1 MMLPFFLAL
10 PLWVLAAGATKACPH
25 LCVCYESSDF
35 VDCRGRR
42 LAHVPRSIPSSTWLL
57 DLRHNHLTSLEAG
70 SFDALWSMK
79 ILLLA
84 HNSVSQLWPK
94 AFTGL
99 GFLEKMDL
107 SHNLL
112 AQLPADFSDDLASL
126 KELKA
131 AYNRLSAVGYESLQ
145 HLESLE
151 KLDLSYNQVASIEKG
166 AFRGLSRLRY
176 LYLQSNRLGVVHNGF
191 FSMLQNLEVLFLG
204 TNNISAIELE
214 AFTSLHSVN
223 LLALTGNQLI
233 HLKFKTILNIQT
245 PSTHLQL
252 AGNPWACDCD
262 LQRVFSKIL
271 SVRHLHVEDYSNIT
285 CASPWQL
292 AGLPLV
298 SVDAQLCV
306 AETATVLVIT
316 VTVLVTV
323 IAAIVM
329 AERNRKKRQE
339 KNWNELDGPFD
350 LQEK

>member
-1 MMLPFFLAL
+1 VSLLPASMMLPFFLAL
-10 PLWVLAAGATKACPH
+10 LLWVPVAGAAKACPH
-25 LCVCYESSDF
+25 LCICYESSDF
-35 VDCRGRR
+35 VDCRGRH
-42 LAHVPRSIPSSTWLL
+42 LAHIPRSIPHSTWLL
-57 DLRHNHLTSLEAG
+57 DLRHNSLTSLEAG
-70 SFDALWSMK
+70 SFDTLWSMK

-84 HNSVSQLWPK
+84 HNSVGQLWPK
-94 AFTGL
+94 AFTCL
-99 GFLEKMDL
+99 GFLEKIDL

-112 AQLPADFSDDLASL
+112 AQLPPDFSDELASL

-176 LYLQSNRLGVVHNGF
+176 LYLH
-191 FSMLQNLEVLFLG
+191 
-204 TNNISAIELE
+204 
-214 AFTSLHSVN
+214 
-223 LLALTGNQLI
+223 
-233 HLKFKTILNIQT
+233 
-245 PSTHLQL
+245 THLQL

-271 SVRHLHVEDYSNIT
+271 SVRHLHVEDYTNIT

-298 SVDAQLCV
+298 SVDTQLCV

-329 AERNRKKRQE
+329 AERNRKKSQE
-339 KNWNELDGPFD
+339 KNWNESDGPLD
-350 LQEK
+350 PQEK

>member
-1 MMLPFFLAL
+1 AL
-10 PLWVLAAGATKACPH
+10 SWKERGQ
-25 LCVCYESSDF
+25 ESSGL
-35 VDCRGRR
+35 VTQQRTLCY
-42 LAHVPRSIPSSTWLL
+42 SLL
-57 DLRHNHLTSLEAG
+57 QGNLTSLPVPGVESDPDGATGSAG
-70 SFDALWSMK
+70 PSLLPSAPGLCSMW

-84 HNSVSQLWPK
+84 HNSIGQLWPK
-94 AFTGL
+94 AFACL
-99 GFLEKMDL
+99 GFLEKIDL

-112 AQLPADFSDDLASL
+112 AQLPPDFSDELASL

-176 LYLQSNRLGVVHNGF
+176 LYLQSNRLGIVHNGF

-214 AFTSLHSVN
+214 AFTSLHNVN
-223 LLALTGNQLI
+223 LLALTGNQLL
-233 HLKFKTILNIQT
+233 HLKFKTFLNIQT

-271 SVRHLHVEDYSNIT
+271 SVRHLHVEDYANIT

-298 SVDAQLCV
+298 SVDAHELGMEGGGPDARSAVLSPSSALCWPV
-306 AETATVLVIT
+306 GVWGQCCLVGRAGLGAAAATL
-316 VTVLVTV
+316 
-323 IAAIVM
+323 
-329 AERNRKKRQE
+329 
-339 KNWNELDGPFD
+339 GCS
-350 LQEK
+350 LQRPVQWVGSC

>member
-1 MMLPFFLAL
+1 MWAPQPTSVMPSFFLAL
-10 PLWVLAAGATKACPH
+10 LLWVPVAGVAKPCPH

-35 VDCRGRR
+35 VDCHGRR
-42 LAHVPRSIPSSTWLL
+42 LAHIPRSIPHSTWLL
-57 DLRHNHLTSLEAG
+57 DLRHNNLTSLEAG
-70 SFDALWSMK
+70 SFDTLWSMK

-84 HNSVSQLWPK
+84 HNSVGQLWPK
-94 AFTGL
+94 AFTCL
-99 GFLEKMDL
+99 GFLEKIDL

-112 AQLPADFSDDLASL
+112 AQLPPDFSDELASL

-131 AYNRLSAVGYESLQ
+131 AYNRLLAVGYESLQ

-166 AFRGLSRLRY
+166 AFRGLPRLRY
-176 LYLQSNRLGVVHNGF
+176 LYLQSNRLG
-191 FSMLQNLEVLFLG
+191 
-204 TNNISAIELE
+204 I
-214 AFTSLHSVN
+214 
-223 LLALTGNQLI
+223 LI
-233 HLKFKTILNIQT
+233 HLKFKTFLNIQT

-271 SVRHLHVEDYSNIT
+271 SVRHLHVEDYANIT

-298 SVDAQLCV
+298 SVDTQLCV

-329 AERNRKKRQE
+329 AERNRKKSQE
-339 KNWNELDGPFD
+339 KNWNESDGPFD
-350 LQEK
+350 PQEK

>member
-1 MMLPFFLAL
+1 MLPF
-10 PLWVLAAGATKACPH
+10 LAALLLWTPEAGSSKACPH
-25 LCVCYESSDF
+25 PCICYEASDF

-42 LAHVPRSIPSSTWLL
+42 LAHIPRAIPHSTWVL
-57 DLRHNHLTSLEAG
+57 DLRHNNLSSLEAG
-70 SFDALWSMK
+70 AFDALWSMK
-79 ILLLA
+79 ILLLS
-84 HNSVSQLWPK
+84 HNSVGWLWPK
-94 AFTGL
+94 IFKSL

-107 SHNLL
+107 SHNCL
-112 AQLPADFSDDLASL
+112 AQLP
-126 KELKA
+126 
-131 AYNRLSAVGYESLQ
+131 SLQ

-166 AFRGLSRLRY
+166 AFRGLSRLRH
-176 LYLQSNRLGVVHNGF
+176 LYLQSNRLGAVHNGF

-204 TNNISAIELE
+204 TNNISAIEVE
-214 AFTSLHSVN
+214 AFTSLHNMN

-233 HLKFKTILNIQT
+233 HLKFKTFLNIQT

-271 SVRHLHVEDYSNIT
+271 SVRHLHVEDYANIT

-329 AERNRKKRQE
+329 AERNRKKSQE
-339 KNWNELDGPFD
+339 KTWNESDGPID
-350 LQEK
+350 TQEK

>member
-1 MMLPFFLAL
+1 
-10 PLWVLAAGATKACPH
+10 VTQQRT
-25 LCVCYESSDF
+25 LCDS
-35 VDCRGRR
+35 
-42 LAHVPRSIPSSTWLL
+42 LL
-57 DLRHNHLTSLEAG
+57 QGNLTSLPVRGAESDPDGATGSAG
-70 SFDALWSMK
+70 PSLLPSAPGLCSMWAS
-79 ILLLA
+79 LL
-84 HNSVSQLWPK
+84 H
-94 AFTGL
+94 
-99 GFLEKMDL
+99 L

-112 AQLPADFSDDLASL
+112 AQLPPDFSDELASL

-176 LYLQSNRLGVVHNGF
+176 LYLQSNRLGIVHNGF

-214 AFTSLHSVN
+214 AFTSLHNVN

-233 HLKFKTILNIQT
+233 HLKFKTFLNIQT

-271 SVRHLHVEDYSNIT
+271 SVPNGCPLPSVTPLLPPAGVWGDCTDVANWNVVKRGREGISTLPPADGREKGTVLWFCPSTQQFWLREPSQP
-285 CASPWQL
+285 SPTRL
-292 AGLPLV
+292 GLPLPY
-298 SVDAQLCV
+298 SWG
-306 AETATVLVIT
+306 
-316 VTVLVTV
+316 
-323 IAAIVM
+323 
-329 AERNRKKRQE
+329 N
-339 KNWNELDGPFD
+339 
-350 LQEK
+350 